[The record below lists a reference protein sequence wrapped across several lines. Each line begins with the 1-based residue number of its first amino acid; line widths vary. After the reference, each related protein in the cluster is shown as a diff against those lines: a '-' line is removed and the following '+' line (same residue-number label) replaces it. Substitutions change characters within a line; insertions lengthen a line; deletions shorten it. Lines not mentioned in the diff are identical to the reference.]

1 MMQGFSGMP
10 FTFEN
15 ADSVQVR
22 TPGPKRA
29 TRPSE
34 KAFVNFVSLMRNP
47 DVSPELLA
55 AEILTQ
61 PVDVQRNIWRF
72 VAAMLGHW
80 TEFGETVSSGH
91 PLADVYDTSRTMV
104 NRLFTR

>member
-1 MMQGFSGMP
+1 MIHGDMP
-10 FTFEN
+10 FSTFE
-15 ADSVQVR
+15 SSGVQVR
-22 TPGPKRA
+22 TPRPGRA

-34 KAFVNFVSLMRNP
+34 KAFVNLVSLMRNP

-61 PVDVQRNIWRF
+61 PVDVQRSIWRF

-80 TEFGETVSSGH
+80 AEFGETVSPGH

-104 NRLFTR
+104 NRLFKS